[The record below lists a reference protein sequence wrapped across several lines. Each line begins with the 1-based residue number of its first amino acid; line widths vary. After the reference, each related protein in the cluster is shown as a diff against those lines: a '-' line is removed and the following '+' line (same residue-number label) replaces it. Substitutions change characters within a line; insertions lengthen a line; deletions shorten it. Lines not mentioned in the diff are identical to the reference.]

1 MIGLKFALLLVA
13 GIANSNAELN
23 YPFWPD
29 IVDGISRY
37 FNGIVAER
45 EDVANEIGT
54 TSPTESEKI
63 SQVGVKNTTGNDN

>member
-1 MIGLKFALLLVA
+1 MIGLKIVLLLVA
-13 GIANSNAELN
+13 GIANSNAELS

-45 EDVANEIGT
+45 QDVANDIGT
-54 TSPTESEKI
+54 LSPTESAKI
-63 SQVGVKNTTGNDN
+63 GQVGVKNATGNDN